1 MLETIYN
8 KLVRDKIPEIIEKNG
23 EIAVICTLNIKEYKT
38 ALLEKLVEESKELL
52 DSEGSLDERSDVG
65 EGLSAID
72 KIFGWS
78 DLEVKEARSAKNEKR
93 GSFTKRLYLKK
104 TIKR

>member
-23 EIAVICTLNIKEYKT
+23 EIAVIRTLNIKEYKT
-38 ALLEKLVEESKELL
+38 ALLEKLVEEAKELL
-52 DSEGSLDERSDVG
+52 GSNGSLGERSDVG
-65 EGLSAID
+65 EVLSAID

-78 DLEVKEARSAKNEKR
+78 DLEVQEARNLKNDKR
-93 GSFTKRLYLKK
+93 GSFNKRLYLEK
-104 TIKR
+104 TIKE